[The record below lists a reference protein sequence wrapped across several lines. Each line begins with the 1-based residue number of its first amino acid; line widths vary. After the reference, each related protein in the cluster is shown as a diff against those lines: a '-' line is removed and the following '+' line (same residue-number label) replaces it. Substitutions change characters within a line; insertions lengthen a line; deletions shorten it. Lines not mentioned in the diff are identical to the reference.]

1 MRYFDTSAFLKLIVA
16 EDHSLELREAMTGAD
31 LWSSVLLDVEAH
43 RAARR
48 LGVSADAVS
57 QALEAVA
64 LITLGDDAV
73 RNARSIG
80 EDGLRTLD
88 ALHLATALELGDDLE
103 AVVTYDRRL
112 AAAAADEGVAVE
124 SPGLPPNWWVAGPS

>member
-16 EDHSLELREAMTGAD
+16 EDHSLELREAMMGAD